1 MADGERFLA
10 RSAVFI
16 VLRNAQGEVLLQ
28 RRYQTGYMDGRYD
41 LPSGHVER
49 GEKLLDA
56 AVRELQEEVKVT
68 VRPEDLQLWHVN
80 QFSAMNQD
88 YYNFFFVV
96 DTWQGEPQ
104 IGEPEKCD
112 DVRFFALDDLPAMT
126 PGTHM
131 ALEHIHAEPVSF
143 GFIDQ
148 AEYDRIVSLTK

>member
-96 DTWQGEPQ
+96 DT
-104 IGEPEKCD
+104 
-112 DVRFFALDDLPAMT
+112 
-126 PGTHM
+126 
-131 ALEHIHAEPVSF
+131 
-143 GFIDQ
+143 
-148 AEYDRIVSLTK
+148 